1 MFKKII
7 FLTLLLFSAVAITP
21 QVFSQDEIP
30 AFDFL
35 RVDPGAKASSLAGAF
50 DTYTDDPNAMFYN
63 PATLST
69 ITSKKVSAGFGKYL
83 LDINFG
89 TLSYAQQY
97 KDIGWFGIGVKY
109 FDYGTFDRADEN
121 GVSTGETFSA
131 NDVMFSVGYS
141 NYMYEKINYGIT
153 LKYIYSGIGEYN
165 SSAMAVDVGM
175 LYLIPEQQIGI
186 SLSVNN
192 LGAQLSSYI
201 GTKERLPLDVR
212 LGFSKRLEH
221 TPVRINLALA
231 KINESREKFVQHL
244 KAFSIGTEIIFS
256 DNVSARLG
264 YDNEQRQDLKL
275 GSSLGIAG
283 FSAGIGIK
291 FADRVVFD
299 YGLNSL
305 GKVGSTHRIN
315 LGYVFNK

>member
-1 MFKKII
+1 MSRKFFVLTL
-7 FLTLLLFSAVAITP
+7 FLTSIIISQSF
-21 QVFSQDEIP
+21 VFSQEEVP

-35 RVDPGAKASSLAGAF
+35 RVDPGAKGSSLAGAF

-69 ITSKKVSAGFGKYL
+69 MTSRKVSAGFGKYL
-83 LDINFG
+83 LDMNFG
-89 TLSYAQQY
+89 TLSYAQKY
-97 KDIGWFGIGVKY
+97 KEIGWFGVGIKY
-109 FDYGTFDRADEN
+109 FDYGSFDRSDAEGN
-121 GVSTGETFSA
+121 TTGETYSA
-131 NDVMFSVGYS
+131 NDLMLSVGYS
-141 NYMYEKINYGIT
+141 NFMYEKLNYGIT
-153 LKYIYSGIGEYN
+153 LKYIYSGIGEYK
-165 SSAMAVDVGM
+165 SSAIAADLGL
-175 LYLIPEQQIGI
+175 LYLLPDQQMAF

-192 LGAQLSSYI
+192 LGTQLSAYI
-201 GTKERLPLDVR
+201 DTKEKLPLDVR

-221 TPVRINLALA
+221 TPVRLNLSLS

-244 KAFSIGTEIIFS
+244 KAFAIGAEIIFS
-256 DNVSARLG
+256 DNVSARFG

-283 FSAGIGIK
+283 FSAGLGIR

-305 GKVGSTHRIN
+305 GAIGSTHRIN
-315 LGYVFNK
+315 IGYIFK

>member
-7 FLTLLLFSAVAITP
+7 FLTLFLFTFISIP
-21 QVFSQDEIP
+21 QVYSQDEIP

-69 ITSKKVSAGFGKYL
+69 ITTKKVSAGFGKYL

-89 TLSYAQQY
+89 TLTYAQKY
-97 KDIGWFGIGVKY
+97 KDIGWFGVGVKY

-141 NYMYEKINYGIT
+141 NLMYEKLNYGIT
-153 LKYIYSGIGEYN
+153 LKYIFSGIGEYN
-165 SSAMAVDVGM
+165 SSALALDFGM
-175 LYLIPEQQIGI
+175 LYLLPEQQMGI

-192 LGAQLSSYI
+192 LGAQLKSYI
-201 GTKERLPLDVR
+201 DTKEKLPLDVR
-212 LGFSKRLEH
+212 LGVSKRLEH
-221 TPVRINLALA
+221 TPVRVNVSFA
-231 KINESREKFVQHL
+231 KLNESREKFVQHF
-244 KAFSIGTEIIFS
+244 KAFSIGAELIFS

-275 GSSLGIAG
+275 GTSLGIAG
-283 FSAGIGIK
+283 FSAGFGIR
-291 FADRVVFD
+291 FADKVVFD

-305 GKVGSTHRIN
+305 GKIGSTHRIN
-315 LGYVFNK
+315 LGYVFNQ

>member
-7 FLTLLLFSAVAITP
+7 FLTLFLFSFLSSI
-21 QVFSQDEIP
+21 QIYSQDEIP

-69 ITSKKVSAGFGKYL
+69 ITTKKVSAGFGKYL

-97 KDIGWFGIGVKY
+97 KDLGWFGVGVRY

-121 GVSTGETFSA
+121 GVATGETFSA
-131 NDVMFSVGYS
+131 NDLMFSLAYS
-141 NYMYEKINYGIT
+141 NLMYGDLNYGIT
-153 LKYIYSGIGEYN
+153 LKYIYSGIGEYS
-165 SSAMAVDVGM
+165 SSALAVDLGM
-175 LYLIPEQQIGI
+175 LYLIPSQQMGL
-186 SLSVNN
+186 SLSINN
-192 LGAQLSSYI
+192 LGAQLKSYVD
-201 GTKERLPLDVR
+201 TKEKLPLDVR
-212 LGFSKRLEH
+212 VGVSKRLEH
-221 TPVRINLALA
+221 TPLRVNVSFA
-231 KINESREKFVQHL
+231 KLNESREKLIQHF
-244 KAFSIGTEIIFS
+244 KAFSIGAELIFS

-275 GSSLGIAG
+275 GTSLGIAG
-283 FSAGIGIK
+283 FSAGFGIR
-291 FADRVVFD
+291 FADKVVFD

-315 LGYVFNK
+315 LGYIFNK